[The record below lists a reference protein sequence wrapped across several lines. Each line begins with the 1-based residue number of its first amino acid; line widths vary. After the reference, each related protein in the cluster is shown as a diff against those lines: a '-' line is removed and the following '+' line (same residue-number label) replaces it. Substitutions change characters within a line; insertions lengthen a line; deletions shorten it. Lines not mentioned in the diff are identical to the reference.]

1 MEMGT
6 GKTRTMLEIIKNK
19 YDKGKI
25 EKVIWLCPCSA
36 KINIKK
42 ELEKHIKTGHDIF
55 IIAGIESL
63 SSSVALNS
71 FLYNYVQEYNCLL
84 VVDES
89 SKIKNHFCVRSEN
102 INRLGEYCTY
112 KFILNGTPITKD
124 EGDLFNQF
132 YFLDW
137 RILGYK
143 SFWSYSRNHIKMS
156 VNGRK
161 KSFDMINTDYLTKK
175 TALYSYQVNK
185 KEVLDLPEKTYGTS
199 YFNITQ
205 QQDDNYINYY
215 SGILN
220 RYGSELGDL
229 DVYQLF
235 AGLQMITSGYYVELN
250 KENKIIK
257 TNAFDDFKNN
267 PRFTELISVISKIP
281 DNEKV
286 IIFCEFTD
294 EVLNISK
301 LLNEIFGRNTALP
314 YYGILNEKDR
324 NEQLEKFEK
333 TSRFL
338 VANKD
343 CAGYSLNLQFCNY
356 VIYYNNDWD
365 YGTRAQSED
374 RVHRIGQKNDVT
386 YIDIVA
392 ADTIDESIINCLLKK
407 ENLANNINKNLNKY
421 NKQNQIADIIK
432 GRYKKVEKIKEV
444 EDLIDKKIC

>member
-1 MEMGT
+1 
-6 GKTRTMLEIIKNK
+6 
-19 YDKGKI
+19 
-25 EKVIWLCPCSA
+25 
-36 KINIKK
+36 
-42 ELEKHIKTGHDIF
+42 
-55 IIAGIESL
+55 
-63 SSSVALNS
+63 
-71 FLYNYVQEYNCLL
+71 
-84 VVDES
+84 
-89 SKIKNHFCVRSEN
+89 
-102 INRLGEYCTY
+102 
-112 KFILNGTPITKD
+112 
-124 EGDLFNQF
+124 
-132 YFLDW
+132 
-137 RILGYK
+137 
-143 SFWSYSRNHIKMS
+143 MS